1 MGLEADKSDMDRYLE
16 NYRAL
21 VAKVDAMCRRVET
34 EFAGQI
40 ACRRGCDGC
49 CRHLTLLPV
58 EAYALARAL
67 AELPAALAAEI
78 RERARHASP
87 DGPCPL
93 LADGAC
99 LLYAARPL
107 ICRSHGLP
115 LLIAGENGTQIDF
128 CPLNFQ
134 GTASLPGAAVIDL
147 DRLNAA
153 LAAVDAL
160 FVSEV
165 FRGNPPV
172 KERFTIAEALLLDV
186 G

>member
-1 MGLEADKSDMDRYLE
+1 MRLRPEAIDRHLT

-21 VAKVDAMCRRVET
+21 VARVDELCRRIESA
-34 EFAGQI
+34 FAKEL

-67 AELPAALAAEI
+67 AELPAAEAEAI
-78 RERARHASP
+78 RARARAAAA

-93 LADGAC
+93 LAGGEC

-115 LLIAGENGTQIDF
+115 LLIEGEQGRRIDF
-128 CPLNFQ
+128 CPENFR
-134 GTASLPGAAVIDL
+134 GIAELPGAAVIDL
-147 DRLNAA
+147 ERLNAA
-153 LAAVDAL
+153 LAAIDHL
-160 FVSEV
+160 FV
-165 FRGNPPV
+165 
-172 KERFTIAEALLLDV
+172 AEALGGDAAPRRRLTLAGALLLELR
-186 G
+186 